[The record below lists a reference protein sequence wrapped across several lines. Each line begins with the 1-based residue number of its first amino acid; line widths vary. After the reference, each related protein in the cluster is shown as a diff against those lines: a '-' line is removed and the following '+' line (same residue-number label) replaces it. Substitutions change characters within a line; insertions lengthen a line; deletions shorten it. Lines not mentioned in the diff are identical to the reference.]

1 MDYLHDEDYRLDF
14 DALFD
19 FLEPGNLDLH
29 WLRIPIESVY
39 TAALVLL
46 GLSLTMFV
54 LALVFQYSYYRY
66 RPQAKSRYA
75 HWKPIL
81 QGAIRADATHLT
93 DAEKLLIRQHPQEF
107 VLQWIEV
114 AESVATVSEVE
125 GYQLSTLL
133 KKSGLLPKLEQ
144 WLSQGH
150 AQRRMLAIRVF
161 GLLLP
166 PDPSIWYKVFYR
178 LQDKDPFLALNA
190 ANTLFHINPVK
201 ALPAILDAYCARS
214 DWPSTKV
221 SHILFFSHPVEQT
234 QAVLDGLENRL
245 EALSQLTESHTR
257 KLLQLLRFHNSVS
270 INQFLIRQLH
280 RYASKRL
287 AYNLPEAHDPILAI
301 LDTLTTMEQL
311 DDVSF
316 AIPYASHPDW
326 RYRLKAV
333 RLLGEHSN
341 LEDYIPHLEKSINDP
356 EWWVAFRAAEALQ
369 RHQRLAQDKNTL
381 SRQLQLAP

>member
-1 MDYLHDEDYRLDF
+1 LDF

-29 WLRIPIESVY
+29 WLRIPIEAVY
-39 TAALVLL
+39 TGALVLL
-46 GLSLTMFV
+46 VLSIVMFAV
-54 LALVFQYSYYRY
+54 AMALQYQHYRY
-66 RPQAKSRYA
+66 VPQAKGRKS
-75 HWKPIL
+75 HWKPL
-81 QGAIRADATHLT
+81 LNGAVRSGATHLT
-93 DAEKLLIRQHPQEF
+93 DAERSIIRQYPQEF
-107 VLQWIEV
+107 VTQWIDA

-125 GYQLSTLL
+125 GFQLSTLF
-133 KKSGLLPKLEQ
+133 KKSGLVPTLEQ
-144 WLSQGH
+144 WMTQGH

-166 PDPSIWYKVFYR
+166 ADPKLWYQLFYR

-190 ANTLFHINPVK
+190 ANTLFHIDPAK

-245 EALSQLTESHTR
+245 EALSEKNENHTR
-257 KLLQLLRFHNSVS
+257 KLLQLLRFHNSGA
-270 INQFLIRQLH
+270 INQFLARQLK
-280 RYASKRL
+280 RYGTLRL
-287 AYNLPEAHDPILAI
+287 PATTTEVKDPVLAI
-301 LDTLTTMEQL
+301 LDTMTTMEQL

-316 AIPYASHPDW
+316 AVPYVSHPNW

-333 RLLGEHSN
+333 RLLGEHST
-341 LEDYIPHLEKSINDP
+341 LETYTPLLEKALTDP

-369 RHQRLAQDKNTL
+369 RRQRLTQDQNTL